1 MVLLSFG
8 LRLGDINNMLGKKMY
23 KHDFNEVEYKNMAD
37 WCSEHNCTIED
48 KGTYYEVVKVDNT
61 ALENKFKK
69 QNLQAEINAI
79 NIKLS
84 ELRGISECVISVDG
98 ENQYDVFVDGELKVM
113 NETQFQNY
121 FDELSNKR
129 SDLLQQYKEL
139 K

>member
-1 MVLLSFG
+1 
-8 LRLGDINNMLGKKMY
+8 MLGKKMY
-23 KHDFNEVEYKNMAD
+23 KHDFSEVEYRNIAQ
-37 WCSEHNCTIED
+37 WCNEHNCTIED

-61 ALENKFKK
+61 ALENEFKK
-69 QNLQAEINAI
+69 QNIQSEIKAI

-84 ELRGISECVISVDG
+84 ELRGISECAISVDG

-113 NETQFQNY
+113 NETEFQNY

-129 SDLLQQYKEL
+129 SDLLAQYKEL

>member
-1 MVLLSFG
+1 
-8 LRLGDINNMLGKKMY
+8 MLGKKMY
-23 KHDFNEVEYKNMAD
+23 KHDFSEVEYRNIAQ
-37 WCSEHNCTIED
+37 WCNEHNCTIED
-48 KGTYYEVVKVDNT
+48 KGNYYEVVKVDNT

-69 QNLQAEINAI
+69 QNLQAEINGI

-84 ELRGISECVISVDG
+84 ELRGISECTISVDG

-121 FDELSNKR
+121 FDELSDKR

>member
-1 MVLLSFG
+1 MVLLNFG
-8 LRLGDINNMLGKKMY
+8 LRLGDINKMLGKKMY
-23 KHDFNEVEYKNMAD
+23 KHDFNEFEYTKMAD
-37 WCSEHNCTIED
+37 WCNEHNCTIED
-48 KGTYYEVVKVDNT
+48 KGEFYEVVKVDNT
-61 ALENKFKK
+61 ALENEFKK
-69 QNLQAEINAI
+69 ENLQSEIKAI

-84 ELRGISECVISVDG
+84 ELRGISECAISVDG

>member
-1 MVLLSFG
+1 
-8 LRLGDINNMLGKKMY
+8 MLCKKMY
-23 KHDFNEVEYKNMAD
+23 KHDFNEVEYKKMAD
-37 WCSEHNCTIED
+37 WCNEHDHTIED
-48 KGTYYEVVKVDNT
+48 KGTYYEIVEVDNT
-61 ALENKFKK
+61 ALENEFKK
-69 QNLQAEINAI
+69 QNLQSEINAI

-84 ELRGISECVISVDG
+84 ELRGVSECVISVDG

-113 NETQFQNY
+113 NETEFQNY

>member
-1 MVLLSFG
+1 
-8 LRLGDINNMLGKKMY
+8 MLGKKMY
-23 KHDFNEVEYKNMAD
+23 KHDFNGVEYKNMAD
-37 WCSEHNCTIED
+37 WCNEHNCTIED
-48 KGTYYEVVKVDNT
+48 KGEFYEVVKVDNT
-61 ALENKFKK
+61 ALENEFKK
-69 QNLQAEINAI
+69 QNIQSEIKSI

-84 ELRGISECVISVDG
+84 DLRGVSECAISVDG

-129 SDLLQQYKEL
+129 SDLLTQYKEL

>member
-37 WCSEHNCTIED
+37 WCNEHNCTIED

-84 ELRGISECVISVDG
+84 ELRGISECAISVDG

>member
-1 MVLLSFG
+1 
-8 LRLGDINNMLGKKMY
+8 MLGKKMY
-23 KHDFNEVEYKNMAD
+23 KHDFNEVEYKNAAD
-37 WCSEHNCTIED
+37 WCNEHDCTIED
-48 KGTYYEVVKVDNT
+48 KGTYYEVVEVDNT
-61 ALENKFKK
+61 ALENEFKK
-69 QNLQAEINAI
+69 QNLQSEINSI

-84 ELRGISECVISVDG
+84 ELRGVSECVISVDG

>member
-1 MVLLSFG
+1 
-8 LRLGDINNMLGKKMY
+8 MLGKRMH
-23 KHDFNEVEYKNMAD
+23 KHDFDEIDYKNTAD
-37 WCSEHNCTIED
+37 WCNEHNCMIED
-48 KGTYYEVVKVDNT
+48 KGEYYEVIKVDNT
-61 ALENKFKK
+61 ALENQFKK
-69 QNLQAEINAI
+69 ENLQNEIKAI

-84 ELRGISECVISVDG
+84 ELRGISECAISVDS

-113 NETQFQNY
+113 NETEFQNY

>member
-1 MVLLSFG
+1 
-8 LRLGDINNMLGKKMY
+8 MLGKKMY
-23 KHDFNEVEYKNMAD
+23 KHDFSEVEYRNIAQ
-37 WCSEHNCTIED
+37 WCNEHNCTIED

-61 ALENKFKK
+61 ALENEFKK
-69 QNLQAEINAI
+69 QNIQSEIKAI

-84 ELRGISECVISVDG
+84 ELRGISECAISVDG

>member
-1 MVLLSFG
+1 
-8 LRLGDINNMLGKKMY
+8 MLGKKMY

-37 WCSEHNCTIED
+37 WCNEHSCTIED
-48 KGTYYEVVKVDNT
+48 KGNYYEVVEVDNT
-61 ALENKFKK
+61 ALENEFKK
-69 QNLQAEINAI
+69 QNLQSEIKAI
-79 NIKLS
+79 NIQLS
-84 ELRGISECVISVDG
+84 ELRGVSECAISVDG

-113 NETQFQNY
+113 NETEFQNY